1 MNIEIPT
8 RKNKISGPVLITGHT
23 GFKGAW
29 LTELLQALSVEVSG
43 YSLEPLQDSLY
54 TKLKL
59 QGKFREEYAD
69 VRNLDKLTKFV
80 SETKPEV
87 IFHLAAQPLV
97 LESYS
102 QPITTFGT
110 NVMGTANL
118 LQAAFGCDSVKV
130 VVIVT
135 TDKVYENK
143 GKVIRFTEQ
152 DPLGG
157 KDPYSASKVGA
168 EQAVVAWRQIKS
180 ISGGPKVIA
189 VRAGNVIGGGDISVD
204 RLLPDLIRAFQSGI
218 VTDIRNPSSTRP
230 WQHVVDPLAGYLL
243 SAEHLLADNDIAA
256 LNFSGI
262 QKSETVSKVVEVAIS
277 RWGGNARDYVTIR
290 ANNESGAESTNLD
303 LDSSMAHNHLGWVP
317 QFTQVQAVEKTID
330 WHKAVESKLLKPS
343 EACERDLR
351 GWIEQ
356 LSNK

>member
-1 MNIEIPT
+1 VEEIKRVRKT
-8 RKNKISGPVLITGHT
+8 RLSGRVLVTGHT

-29 LTELLQALSVEVSG
+29 MIELLQALSLEVAG
-43 YSLEPLQDSLY
+43 YSLEPLPGALY
-54 TKLKL
+54 SQLKH
-59 QGKFREEYAD
+59 QGKFREKYAD
-69 VRNLDKLTKFV
+69 VRDLNKLAKFV

-102 QPITTFGT
+102 HPIATFET

-118 LQAAFGCDSVKV
+118 LHAAFACDSVKV

-143 GKVIRFTEQ
+143 EKAVRFTEQ
-152 DPLGG
+152 DSLGG

-168 EQAVVAWRQIKS
+168 EQAVAAWRQIKN

-189 VRAGNVIGGGDISVD
+189 VRAGNVIGGGDISAD
-204 RLLPDLIRAFQSGI
+204 RLLPDLIRAFRSGI
-218 VTDIRNPSSTRP
+218 STDIRNPTSTRP

-243 SAEHLLADNDIAA
+243 SAEHLLAGNDIPA

-262 QKSETVSKVVEVAIS
+262 HSSESVANVVEAAI
-277 RWGGNARDYVTIR
+277 RAWGGNARDLVVIKT
-290 ANNESGAESTNLD
+290 NTDTGAESRNLD
-303 LDSSMAHNHLGWVP
+303 LDSSVACNLLGWAP
-317 QFTQVQAVEKTID
+317 QFTQIQAVEKTID
-330 WHKAVESKLLKPS
+330 WHKAIDNKILKPS
-343 EACERDLR
+343 EACEEDLR

-356 LSNK
+356 LSRN